1 MESRRGQ
8 HIRDALGL
16 VRLLYAARKTQE
28 ATLPPGADPL
38 VSIGRELRAALELS
52 RYEEGS
58 LGYRAAMARADRALS
73 RLADEVTMGD
83 SMSRL
88 ARVARARA
96 LGEKLAIAGRAPKE
110 RR

>member
-1 MESRRGQ
+1 M
-8 HIRDALGL
+8 GL

-28 ATLPPGADPL
+28 ATLPPGSDPL
-38 VSIGRELRAALELS
+38 VAIGRELRAAMELS
-52 RYEEGS
+52 RCEEGS
-58 LGYRAAMARADRALS
+58 LGYRAAMERAGRALS

-83 SMSRL
+83 STSRL

-96 LGEKLAIAGRAPKE
+96 LGERFAVAGRAPKE

>member
-1 MESRRGQ
+1 M
-8 HIRDALGL
+8 
-16 VRLLYAARKTQE
+16 
-28 ATLPPGADPL
+28 
-38 VSIGRELRAALELS
+38 ELS
-52 RYEEGS
+52 RCEEGS
-58 LGYRAAMARADRALS
+58 LGYKAGLARADRALS

-96 LGEKLAIAGRAPKE
+96 LGEKFAIAGRAPRE